1 MHRAILIAWIP
12 CLLWISGAALLL
24 LLVLRMSG
32 GRLEWAKL
40 RRLHRC
46 QSGSVQ
52 TLSFVFTLPIFML
65 LVMFIVQVAEL
76 MVGIVGVH
84 YAAFAAARSAC
95 VWIPAATSGSPN
107 PFIEPANTLY
117 PGSLKGVSGEVEWV
131 TDQHDN
137 SNHEWDQ
144 LWKLRK
150 ICGAA
155 AIALVPISPSRYY
168 FASDDAPME
177 ISDQMVSI
185 ARALSPALQQYPR
198 NDRVIRRKLNYAL
211 ANTRIEIR
219 GIDRDRFAGPTY
231 NPYPGRMET
240 YTQNGQIIQNWI
252 PWNPNEVGW
261 EDAMNVTVYHY
272 YALLPGPG
280 RFLSTQL
287 GSSGGVRDTVSRSI
301 VKPGQ
306 IPGFGFVNA
315 NKYRDKLK
323 SVPLE
328 ATVTISNEGLKS
340 VMPYAHPND

>member
-1 MHRAILIAWIP
+1 MHRAILIDWIP
-12 CLLWISGAALLL
+12 CLLWISRAALI
-24 LLVLRMSG
+24 LVLVMRMSG
-32 GRLEWAKL
+32 ARLQLAKV
-40 RRLHRC
+40 RKLHRC
-46 QSGSVQ
+46 QEGSVQ
-52 TLSFVFTLPIFML
+52 TLSFVLTLPLFIM

-76 MVGIVGVH
+76 MIGIAGVH
-84 YAAFAAARSAC
+84 YSAFAAARSAC
-95 VWIPAATSGSPN
+95 VWIPAMVPATNELPN
-107 PFIEPANTLY
+107 TFYPA
-117 PGSLKGVSGEVEWV
+117 SLKPIDANGFWV

-155 AIALVPISPSRYY
+155 AIALVPVSPSRYY
-168 FASDDAPME
+168 FSSDDAPME

-185 ARALSPALQQYPR
+185 AKALSPTLQGYPR
-198 NDRVIRRKLNYAL
+198 GDRVIRRKLNYAL

-219 GIDRDRFAGPTY
+219 GIDLDRFPPGPTY
-231 NPYPGRMET
+231 NPYPGRMEVIT
-240 YTQNGQIIQNWI
+240 SPNGQVTQNWI

-261 EDAMNVTVYHY
+261 EDPMNVTVYHY
-272 YALLPGPG
+272 FALLPGPG
-280 RFLSTQL
+280 RFLSTRL
-287 GSSGGVRDTVSRSI
+287 GNSGGVRDTVSKSI
-301 VKPGQ
+301 VKPGE

-323 SVPLE
+323 TVPLE

>member
-1 MHRAILIAWIP
+1 
-12 CLLWISGAALLL
+12 
-24 LLVLRMSG
+24 
-32 GRLEWAKL
+32 
-40 RRLHRC
+40 
-46 QSGSVQ
+46 VQ
-52 TLSFVFTLPIFML
+52 TLSFVITLPIFIL

-95 VWIPAATSGSPN
+95 VWIPALTSGSPN
-107 PFIEPANTLY
+107 PYVEPPNALF
-117 PGSLKGVSGEVEWV
+117 PGSLKIGNGEAEWV

-168 FASDDAPME
+168 FSGDDASME

-185 ARALSPALQQYPR
+185 ARALSPTLERYPR
-198 NDRVIRRKLNYAL
+198 SDRVIRRKLNYAL

-219 GIDRDRFAGPTY
+219 GLDRDRFLGPTY
-231 NPYPGRMET
+231 NPFPGRMEV
-240 YTQNGQIIQNWI
+240 QNGPNGQVTWYWI

-272 YALLPGPG
+272 FALLPGPG
-280 RFLSTQL
+280 RFLTTKL
-287 GSSGGVRDTVSRSI
+287 GNSGGVRDTVSRTI
-301 VKPGQ
+301 VKPGE

-340 VMPYAHPND
+340 VLPYAHPTD